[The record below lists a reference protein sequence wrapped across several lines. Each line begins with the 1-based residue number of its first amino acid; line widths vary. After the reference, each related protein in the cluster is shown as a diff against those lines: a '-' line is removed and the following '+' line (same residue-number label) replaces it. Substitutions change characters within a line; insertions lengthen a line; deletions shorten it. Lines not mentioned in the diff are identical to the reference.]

1 MAMDYAKESK
11 QEIVIIQRDVEKYY
25 DHVSWS
31 SVAQIMFHM
40 GFGARMSHPTFMF
53 GVICCDVN

>member
-40 GFGARMSHPTFMF
+40 GFGARMLIFHI
-53 GVICCDVN
+53 GVRYKSTCYA